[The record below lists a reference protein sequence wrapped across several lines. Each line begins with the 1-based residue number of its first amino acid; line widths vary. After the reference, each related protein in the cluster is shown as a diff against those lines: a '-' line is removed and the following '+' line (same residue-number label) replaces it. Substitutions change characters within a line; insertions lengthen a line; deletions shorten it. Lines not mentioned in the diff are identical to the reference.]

1 MVLPRQPIDETKNA
15 FGDYLLD
22 FLRDAK
28 CCMLNGRGQKNKDNF
43 TYVSPQGRSV
53 VDYMIVPYGELTK
66 VSNFEVRLVSDLVID
81 YNIQL
86 SSNVRLPDHSILT
99 CVIHLSEYEEINK
112 LSETIHHSSNTIS
125 GNTFNR
131 KYNMS
136 TIPRDIFNSERCVR
150 SLQSIIDS
158 MLHRNNIENR
168 INTIYERLVKTLHDE
183 MDEYMEYTD
192 FNEST
197 NKRKRNIGK
206 PYWNAELQQLL
217 LETNKTEKEFL
228 KFKGDRRIRKQLENN
243 YKLKRREF
251 DKRLRQ
257 EERKYTTERLNRIKT
272 MNTSNPKE
280 FWREINKLGPG
291 KENTKIDCVVLN
303 EGGYSNDPNIIL
315 GRWKEEY
322 AKLFSGNSN
331 EANNELIDEI
341 EKLNARWE
349 QELSN
354 IDIETGIENEHI
366 ANEINDQISLEE
378 TKQALRSVKLGKAV
392 GIDNLPNEILRNDN
406 LTNVL
411 HELYN
416 TCFCNG
422 IVPDVWCQ
430 NIIQPLLKK
439 GKDYRDPL
447 SYRCIS
453 LMSTVAKVF
462 SHILNK
468 RLVKYIE
475 ENDLLSEEQNGFR
488 KLRSCL
494 DHIFTLCTILRNRK
508 TMNMDTYLCFIDFS
522 KAFDSVNHTLLWNKL
537 LSNGIHGN
545 FYRTIRNMY
554 SKLQSV
560 VRISRNTLTNWFS
573 VDAGVRHN
581 LAPTLFALFIN
592 SLIPEINNLHKG
604 INIGDDMVSCLLY
617 ADDLVI
623 MSDSAD
629 GLQSQLDSLHKW
641 TKDHLMTVN
650 YDKSK
655 VMHIRKTTV
664 NQCGHTFMFGDKTL
678 ELTSKYRYL
687 GLVICEHTDFTTAT
701 HELLTA
707 GSRALGSL
715 TSKYYNMGN
724 MDYDTYTKIYDSTV
738 SPILEYASA
747 VWGFKKY
754 NPLERLQ
761 YRAIRT
767 FLGVGKHAPLPA
779 IT

>member
-1 MVLPRQPIDETKNA
+1 MELSLQEDILQNNEDRSSDEIKVEGEILTWDTLWFEVCSSGEQIKDNKETMNICSETDSSDQVICSTEIKKDDASLSIQNKNDDQNIEEITAVTTKGTSIDIPDVDLFSEAKITTEKPKVIEKQTITTKSQHLGETNQENQKDTSQNCPCNEFTDCTTCTTETSTTLIKHVKKKPQIIEIQTNTTDSQHLEERDIENQLTDEQFNKMHSTTKSKSNSENIEDSQIQQTFRLMKDQFNNLNSVTRHNIESGQSDDHDDSENVTLSVINSESNCQLKFNFQIHELSHQTERRYSNKDCQNSDKNVEGIVMNYQA
-15 FGDYLLD
+15 IDSQSRNNDTNILE
-22 FLRDAK
+22 
-28 CCMLNGRGQKNKDNF
+28 DNF
-43 TYVSPQGRSV
+43 T
-53 VDYMIVPYGELTK
+53 
-66 VSNFEVRLVSDLVID
+66 
-81 YNIQL
+81 
-86 SSNVRLPDHSILT
+86 
-99 CVIHLSEYEEINK
+99 CSECGTVFI
-112 LSETIHHSSNTIS
+112 
-125 GNTFNR
+125 
-131 KYNMS
+131 
-136 TIPRDIFNSERCVR
+136 
-150 SLQSIIDS
+150 
-158 MLHRNNIENR
+158 
-168 INTIYERLVKTLHDE
+168 
-183 MDEYMEYTD
+183 
-192 FNEST
+192 
-197 NKRKRNIGK
+197 
-206 PYWNAELQQLL
+206 
-217 LETNKTEKEFL
+217 
-228 KFKGDRRIRKQLENN
+228 
-243 YKLKRREF
+243 
-251 DKRLRQ
+251 
-257 EERKYTTERLNRIKT
+257 
-272 MNTSNPKE
+272 
-280 FWREINKLGPG
+280 
-291 KENTKIDCVVLN
+291 
-303 EGGYSNDPNIIL
+303 
-315 GRWKEEY
+315 
-322 AKLFSGNSN
+322 
-331 EANNELIDEI
+331 
-341 EKLNARWE
+341 
-349 QELSN
+349 
-354 IDIETGIENEHI
+354 
-366 ANEINDQISLEE
+366 EE

-560 VRISRNTLTNWFS
+560 VRISRNTLTDWFS
-573 VDAGVRHN
+573 VDAGVRQGDN

-641 TKDHLMTVN
+641 TNDHLMTVN

-664 NQCGHTFMFGDKTL
+664 NQCGHTFMFGDKAL

-687 GLVICEHTDFTTAT
+687 GLVICEHTDFTTTT

-715 TSKYYNMGN
+715 LLKYYTMGN

-738 SPILEYASA
+738 LPILEYAST

-754 NPLERLQ
+754 NP
-761 YRAIRT
+761 
-767 FLGVGKHAPLPA
+767 
-779 IT
+779 